1 MFFMFTT
8 TNLMQKLLILILIIA
23 GFSCTKDHDIEN
35 KEPEVPKRCGRILM
49 TPTLDSFIYPTYYIS
64 ATIEFNNGKEVLHL
78 RDNVTGNH
86 DGSWFTSKYD
96 KDNILCAPIQA
107 P

>member
-1 MFFMFTT
+1 
-8 TNLMQKLLILILIIA
+8 MQKLLILILIVA
-23 GFSCTKDHDIEN
+23 GWSCTKDHEIEK

-49 TPTLDSFIYPTYYIS
+49 TPTLDSFNYPTYYIS
-64 ATIEFNNGKEVLHL
+64 ATVEFSDGKEVLQVH
-78 RDNVTGNH
+78 DNVTGNH

-96 KDNILCAPIQA
+96 KDSIFCMPTKT

>member
-8 TNLMQKLLILILIIA
+8 TNRMQKLLILILIIA

-64 ATIEFNNGKEVLHL
+64 ATIEFNDGKEVLHL
-78 RDNVTGNH
+78 RDNVTGDH

-96 KDNILCAPIQA
+96 KDSILCAPIKA

>member
-1 MFFMFTT
+1 
-8 TNLMQKLLILILIIA
+8 MQKLLILILIIA

-64 ATIEFNNGKEVLHL
+64 ATIEFNDGKEVLHV
-78 RDNVTGNH
+78 RGNVTGDH

-96 KDNILCAPIQA
+96 KDSILCAPIKA

>member
-1 MFFMFTT
+1 MRI
-8 TNLMQKLLILILIIA
+8 K
-23 GFSCTKDHDIEN
+23 S
-35 KEPEVPKRCGRILM
+35 PKFQNDCGRILM

-64 ATIEFNNGKEVLHL
+64 ATIEFNDGKEVLHL

-96 KDNILCAPIQA
+96 KDSILCAPIKA